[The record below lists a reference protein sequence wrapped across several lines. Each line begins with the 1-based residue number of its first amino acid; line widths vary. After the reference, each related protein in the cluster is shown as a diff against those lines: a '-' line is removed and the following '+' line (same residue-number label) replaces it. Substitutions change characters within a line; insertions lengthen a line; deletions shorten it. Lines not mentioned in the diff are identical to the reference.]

1 MAAGLTAQETWGPE
15 HGREGGR
22 RGPRREEGGRGPRRG
37 GGDLGRWVGKVSDL
51 SIRAAPRDVARGM
64 HYIITNPGGLQP

>member
-1 MAAGLTAQETWGPE
+1 MEGREGGGDPGGRRGE
-15 HGREGGR
+15 GDPGGREGGR
-22 RGPRREEGGRGPRRG
+22 RGPRRG

-51 SIRAAPRDVARGM
+51 SIRAAPRDVASGM